1 MIVLRIVKII
11 GVFKKNWLKGEKNE
25 NGVGNNG
32 LKKFSYNRFGI
43 EIIRDLV
50 CYGDLY
56 YC

>member
-32 LKKFSYNRFGI
+32 LKKVSYNRFGI